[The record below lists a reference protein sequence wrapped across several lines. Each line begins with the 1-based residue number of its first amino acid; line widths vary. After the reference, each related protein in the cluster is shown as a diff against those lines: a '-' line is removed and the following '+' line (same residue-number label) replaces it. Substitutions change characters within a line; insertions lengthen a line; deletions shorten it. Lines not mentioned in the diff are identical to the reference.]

1 MKFNQSNYLFKYVQS
16 IIPLGSQ
23 TFSKSYRFLPNKN
36 TPLFIKKGKGCYFWD
51 IDNNKFIDMVSG
63 LLSVT
68 IGYNI
73 KEINEDI
80 KKQLS
85 NGISFSLATKLEYEL
100 AKKIIK
106 HVPSAEMV
114 RYAKN
119 GSDATTA
126 AIRLARNITNHTN
139 IMFSGYH
146 GWHDWYIGSTSMN
159 NGVPKEISN
168 QSFMFEFNN
177 FNSFLKQFQKAKKK
191 VAAVI
196 IEPMNIIEPKK
207 IFLKKIRKFCT
218 KNKIILI
225 FDEICTGFRFSL
237 GGAQKLFNITP
248 DLTTLGKGIANG
260 FPLSVLAGKKKYMR
274 KCEDIFFS
282 STFGGET
289 LSLSA
294 AISVINFFEKKN
306 VIKHLYNIGNDLKF
320 EVNKF
325 LKELKID
332 YIDLVGNPT
341 WTFFIFKDHKNYKK
355 ENIKTYFLQEV
366 IKRGIFTFGTNNINF
381 SHKKKHI
388 NTVIKV
394 YKDVIIDLDKK
405 INNKEKLLN
414 YKPIKNLFTVRK

>member
-1 MKFNQSNYLFKYVQS
+1 MKFTKSNNLFKNVKK

-23 TFSKSYRFLPNKN
+23 TFSKSYRFLPRNN
-36 TPLFIKKGKGCYFWD
+36 TPLFIKNGQGCYFWD
-51 IDNNKFIDMVSG
+51 LDNNKFIDLVSG

-73 KEINEDI
+73 NEINKDI
-80 KKQLS
+80 EKQFN
-85 NGISFSLATKLEYEL
+85 NGISFSLATKLEYDL

-119 GSDATTA
+119 GSDVTTA
-126 AIRLARNITNHTN
+126 AIRLARKITKNTN
-139 IMFSGYH
+139 VLFSGYH

-159 NGVPKEISN
+159 EGIPKEIQN
-168 QSFMFEFNN
+168 QAYVFEFNN
-177 FNSFLKQFQKAKKK
+177 FSSFLKQYKNAKKK

-196 IEPMNIIEPKK
+196 IEPMNTTEPDLK
-207 IFLKKIRKFCT
+207 FLKQIRSFCT

-237 GGAQKLFNITP
+237 GGAQKLFNVTP

-260 FPLSVLAGKKKYMR
+260 FPLSVLAGKRKYMK

-294 AISVINFFEKKN
+294 ALSVINFFERKR
-306 VIKHLYNIGNDLKF
+306 VINHLYKVGN
-320 EVNKF
+320 
-325 LKELKID
+325 ELKKKVKYILKNSNIN

-341 WTFFIFKDHKNYKK
+341 WTFFIFNNHKKYKK
-355 ENIKTYFLQEV
+355 EEIKTYFLQEV
-366 IKRGIFTFGTNNINF
+366 IKRGIFTFGTNNLNY
-381 SHKKKHI
+381 SHKTKQI
-388 NTVIKV
+388 NYIIKV
-394 YKDVIIDLDKK
+394 YKEVINEINKK
-405 INNKEKLLN
+405 IKNNEQLLK
-414 YKPIKNLFTVRK
+414 YKPIKNLFVVRK

>member
-1 MKFNQSNYLFKYVQS
+1 MKFYHSNKLFNHVKNF
-16 IIPLGSQ
+16 IPLGSQ
-23 TFSKSYRFLPNKN
+23 TFSKSYRFLPKKN
-36 TPLFIKKGKGCYFWD
+36 TPLFIKKGNGCYFWD

-68 IGYNI
+68 IGYNV
-73 KEINEDI
+73 KEINNRI
-80 KKQLS
+80 KKQLN
-85 NGISFSLATKLEYEL
+85 NGISFSLASKLEYQL
-100 AKKIIK
+100 ALKIIK
-106 HVPSAEMV
+106 HVPCAEMV

-119 GSDATTA
+119 GSDVTTA
-126 AIRLARNITNHTN
+126 AIRLARNITNNKN
-139 IMFSGYH
+139 ILFSGYH

-159 NGVPKEISN
+159 KGVPDEISR

-177 FNSFLKQFQKAKKK
+177 FNSFLKQYKKANKK

-196 IEPMNIIEPKK
+196 IEPMNTIEPDKK
-207 IFLKKIRKFCT
+207 FLKQIRSFCT

-237 GGAQKLFNITP
+237 GGAQKLFNVTP

-260 FPLSVLAGKKKYMR
+260 FPLSVLAGKKKFMN

-289 LSLSA
+289 LSLA
-294 AISVINFFEKKN
+294 AGISVINFFEKKK
-306 VIKHLYNIGNDLKF
+306 VIDHLYDMGNYLKI
-320 EVNKF
+320 EVRKF
-325 LKELKID
+325 LKDTNIN

-341 WTFFIFKDHKNYKK
+341 WTFFIFKDYKGFKK
-355 ENIKTYFLQEV
+355 EEIKTFFLQEV
-366 IKRGIFTFGTNNINF
+366 IKRGVFTFGTNNINF

-388 NTVIKV
+388 NTIIKI
-394 YKDVIIDLDKK
+394 YKSVLIELDKK
-405 INNKEKLLN
+405 IKNKKKLLT

>member
-1 MKFNQSNYLFKYVQS
+1 
-16 IIPLGSQ
+16 
-23 TFSKSYRFLPNKN
+23 
-36 TPLFIKKGKGCYFWD
+36 
-51 IDNNKFIDMVSG
+51 
-63 LLSVT
+63 
-68 IGYNI
+68 
-73 KEINEDI
+73 
-80 KKQLS
+80 
-85 NGISFSLATKLEYEL
+85 
-100 AKKIIK
+100 
-106 HVPSAEMV
+106 
-114 RYAKN
+114 
-119 GSDATTA
+119 
-126 AIRLARNITNHTN
+126 
-139 IMFSGYH
+139 
-146 GWHDWYIGSTSMN
+146 
-159 NGVPKEISN
+159 
-168 QSFMFEFNN
+168 
-177 FNSFLKQFQKAKKK
+177 
-191 VAAVI
+191 
-196 IEPMNIIEPKK
+196 
-207 IFLKKIRKFCT
+207 
-218 KNKIILI
+218 
-225 FDEICTGFRFSL
+225 
-237 GGAQKLFNITP
+237 
-248 DLTTLGKGIANG
+248 
-260 FPLSVLAGKKKYMR
+260 MR

-306 VIKHLYNIGNDLKF
+306 VIKHLYNIGSDLKF

>member
-196 IEPMNIIEPKK
+196 IEPMNIVEPKK
-207 IFLKKIRKFCT
+207 VFLKKIRKFCT

-260 FPLSVLAGKKKYMR
+260 FPLSVLAGKKKYMK

-306 VIKHLYNIGNDLKF
+306 VIKHLYNIGSDLKF

>member
-1 MKFNQSNYLFKYVQS
+1 
-16 IIPLGSQ
+16 
-23 TFSKSYRFLPNKN
+23 
-36 TPLFIKKGKGCYFWD
+36 
-51 IDNNKFIDMVSG
+51 
-63 LLSVT
+63 
-68 IGYNI
+68 
-73 KEINEDI
+73 
-80 KKQLS
+80 
-85 NGISFSLATKLEYEL
+85 
-100 AKKIIK
+100 
-106 HVPSAEMV
+106 
-114 RYAKN
+114 
-119 GSDATTA
+119 
-126 AIRLARNITNHTN
+126 
-139 IMFSGYH
+139 
-146 GWHDWYIGSTSMN
+146 
-159 NGVPKEISN
+159 
-168 QSFMFEFNN
+168 
-177 FNSFLKQFQKAKKK
+177 
-191 VAAVI
+191 
-196 IEPMNIIEPKK
+196 MNIVEPKK
-207 IFLKKIRKFCT
+207 VFLKKIRKFCT

-260 FPLSVLAGKKKYMR
+260 FPLSVLAGKKKYMK

-306 VIKHLYNIGNDLKF
+306 VIKHLYNIGSDLKF

>member
-1 MKFNQSNYLFKYVQS
+1 
-16 IIPLGSQ
+16 
-23 TFSKSYRFLPNKN
+23 
-36 TPLFIKKGKGCYFWD
+36 
-51 IDNNKFIDMVSG
+51 MVSG

-73 KEINEDI
+73 KEINSEI
-80 KKQLS
+80 NKQL
-85 NGISFSLATKLEYEL
+85 NKGISFSLATKLEYDL

-106 HVPSAEMV
+106 HVPCAEMV

-119 GSDATTA
+119 GSDVTTA
-126 AIRLARNITNHTN
+126 AIRLARNLTNNTN

-159 NGVPKEISN
+159 NGVPKEISK
-168 QSFMFEFNN
+168 QSFNFEFNN
-177 FNSFLKQFQKAKKK
+177 FDSFLKQYKKANKK

-196 IEPMNIIEPKK
+196 IEPMNTIKPKK
-207 IFLKKIRKFCT
+207 KFLKQIRSFCT

-237 GGAQKLFNITP
+237 GGAQKIFNVTP

-260 FPLSVLAGKKKYMR
+260 FPLSVLVGKKKYMK

-282 STFGGET
+282 STFGGEA

-294 AISVINFFEKKN
+294 AINVIKFFEKKK
-306 VIKHLYNIGNDLKF
+306 VINHLYKMGGYLKN
-320 EVNKF
+320 EILKF
-325 LKELKID
+325 LKDEKIMF
-332 YIDLVGNPT
+332 IDLVGNPT
-341 WTFFIFKDHKNYKK
+341 WTFFIFKDFNNYKK
-355 ENIKTYFLQEV
+355 EEIKTLFLQEV
-366 IKRGIFTFGTNNINF
+366 IKRGVFTFGTNNLNF

-388 NTVIKV
+388 NSIIKV
-394 YKDVIIDLDKK
+394 YKDVIILIDIK
-405 INNKEKLLN
+405 INNKKKLLK